1 MEKTKGG
8 AALAANPAR
17 IKALLRCIQQALEAP
32 AVSRQALE
40 EVKTG
45 YADLTRPDKPVFFNQ
60 LLATLEV
67 EPKVLLPLLEAAR
80 AGQGDAAHWRQ
91 ALTALRSRIE
101 SPRLRLFQR
110 FVGLPG
116 GLKFLLDLRADI
128 LAAQQEGVSHLEPL
142 EHDLISPFES
152 LFHDG
157 FLSLKE
163 ITLDSPYRQIEIIK
177 SRDMVHPMTSLEEM
191 GQRLGRDRRCFALY
205 HLAMPEEPV
214 VFIEA
219 ALTRGV
225 ARSIHEIIGPEAA
238 TGRKPER
245 KDTAVFYS
253 INNTQNGLAGL
264 GLGQVLIY
272 EVVDFLRR
280 EAPEIKTF
288 CTLSPMPGFWRRFL
302 KPLLQGSA
310 RDFKMD
316 SAALEKLFEP
326 RTRELLAAEFTVQG
340 GAGSPPLAEQLL
352 LIFSNVRWAENAALV
367 KSLERPMRRLAYVY
381 LAEEKDPRGRPLDPV
396 ANFHLSNGATVSL
409 RDVNFQ
415 ANRSPVGLESSLSLM
430 VNYMYTQTWLRQIQS
445 TLEQIGGML
454 PGLTRSLGLARS
466 SESERP

>member
-1 MEKTKGG
+1 MEKSTGG
-8 AALAANPAR
+8 AAPAANPAQV
-17 IKALLRCIQQALEAP
+17 KALLRRIRQALEGP

-40 EVKTG
+40 EVRTG
-45 YADLTRPDKPVFFNQ
+45 YAGLTRADKPAFFKE
-60 LLATLEV
+60 LLDALEV
-67 EPKVLLPLLEAAR
+67 EPAALVPLLEEAR
-80 AGQGDAAHWRQ
+80 AGQGDAARWRQ
-91 ALTALRSRIE
+91 ALTALRSKVE

-128 LAAQQEGVSHLEPL
+128 LAAQQEGVPHLEPL
-142 EHDLISPFES
+142 DHDLVSPFES

-225 ARSIHEIIGPEAA
+225 ARSIHEIIGPEAVR
-238 TGRKPER
+238 GRKPER

-264 GLGQVLIY
+264 GLGQFLIY

-302 KPLLQGSA
+302 QPLLEGGA
-310 RDFKMD
+310 RGFKTD
-316 SAALEKLFEP
+316 PAALEKLFDQ
-326 RTRELLAAEFTVQG
+326 RSREAIAKEFTAQG

-352 LIFSNVRWAENAALV
+352 LIFSNVRWAGNEALV
-367 KSLERPMRRLAYVY
+367 KSLERPMRRLGYVY
-381 LAEEKDPRGRPLDPV
+381 LAEEQDPRGRPLDPV

-409 RDVNFQ
+409 RDVNFW
-415 ANRSPVGLESSLSLM
+415 ANRSPAGLGSSLSLM
-430 VNYMYTQTWLRQIQS
+430 VNYMYSQTWLGQIQS
-445 TLEQIGGML
+445 TIEQIGVML
-454 PGLTRSLGLARS
+454 PGLPRSLGLVGS
-466 SESERP
+466 SEGGRP